1 MNFLSL
7 FVLIPLV
14 MLLGL
19 WLARDV
25 KGVRAV
31 MVTGSTALLLLAA
44 YLTMTFIG
52 DRAAGAT
59 DEMLYTA
66 SFNWFEPLHIKY
78 SVGVDGIS
86 VAMLLLSA
94 VIVFTGTFAS
104 WQLKPLT
111 KEYFLWFTLL
121 SLGVFGF
128 FISIDMFAM
137 FMFYEV
143 ALIPMYLLIGVW
155 GSGKKEYA
163 AMKLTLMLMGG
174 SAFLMCGIFGI
185 FYGAG
190 GNTMNI
196 VEIANHTGG
205 AHAIDFTQQCIW
217 FPLTFIGFGVLG
229 ALFPFHTWSPDGH
242 ASAPTAVSMLH
253 AGVLMKLG
261 GYGCF
266 RIAMYLMPEAANEF
280 GWIFLILTGISVVYG
295 AFSACVQTDLKYINA
310 YSSVSHCGLVL
321 FAILMLNQTSC
332 TGAVLQML
340 SHGLM
345 TALFFALIGMIYGR
359 THTRDIR
366 ELNGLMRIM
375 PFLSIG
381 YIIAGLANLGL
392 PGFSGFIA
400 EMTIFVGSFQNA
412 DTFHRVLTIAACT
425 SIVVTAV
432 YILRVVGKIL
442 YGTCTNE
449 HHLQLTDATWDERF
463 SVICLIL
470 AVAGL
475 GMAPLWVSD
484 MISTGVIPIVDHIHS
499 ASVTVSGCNPFL

>member
-7 FVLIPLV
+7 FVLIPLL

-19 WLARDV
+19 WLS
-25 KGVRAV
+25 KGIKAIRGV
-31 MVTGSTALLLLAA
+31 MVVGASALVVCAVALVIM
-44 YLTMTFIG
+44 YLN
-52 DRAAGAT
+52 DRAAGAEG
-59 DEMLYTA
+59 EMLYTA
-66 SFNWFEPLHIKY
+66 SFTWFEPLHIKY

-94 VIVFTGTFAS
+94 IIVFTGTFAS
-104 WQLKPLT
+104 WKLKPLT

-121 SLGVFGF
+121 STGVFGF
-128 FISIDMFAM
+128 FISIDLFTM
-137 FMFYEV
+137 FMFYEI

-155 GSGKKEYA
+155 GSGHKEYS

-174 SAFLMCGIFGI
+174 SALLMCGIFGI

-190 GNTMNI
+190 GQTFDI
-196 VEIANHTGG
+196 LEIANHTGG
-205 AHAIDFTQQCIW
+205 AHEISLGQQYIW

-266 RIAMYLMPEAANEF
+266 RIAMYLMPEAANEL
-280 GWIFLILTGISVVYG
+280 GWIFLLLTGISVVYG
-295 AFSACVQTDLKYINA
+295 ALSACVQTDLKYINA

-321 FAILMLNQTSC
+321 FAILMINKTAV

-359 THTRDIR
+359 THTRDTR

-375 PFLSIG
+375 PFLAVC
-381 YIIAGLANLGL
+381 YVIAGLANLGL

-400 EMTIFVGSFQNA
+400 EMTIFVGSFEHA
-412 DTFHRVLTIAACT
+412 DTFRRVLTIVATT
-425 SIVVTAV
+425 SIVITAV
-432 YILRVVGKIL
+432 YILRLVGKIL
-442 YGTCTNE
+442 YGTCTNPE
-449 HHLQLTDATWDERF
+449 HLKLTDATWDERF
-463 SVICLIL
+463 AVITLVVC
-470 AVAGL
+470 VAGL
-475 GMAPLWVSD
+475 GIAPLWVSELIGD
-484 MISTGVIPIVDHIHS
+484 SVGPIVQHIS
-499 ASVTVSGCNPFL
+499 SVSSFMIP

>member
-1 MNFLSL
+1 MNILSL
-7 FVLIPLV
+7 FVLIPAL

-19 WLARDV
+19 WIARNLNQ
-25 KGVRAV
+25 VRGV
-31 MVTGSTALLLLAA
+31 MVAGSSCLLALSIWLTIYFIQQRSGGNTDDMLLVASTPWFKPLNIA
-44 YLTMTFIG
+44 Y
-52 DRAAGAT
+52 A
-59 DEMLYTA
+59 
-66 SFNWFEPLHIKY
+66 
-78 SVGVDGIS
+78 VGVDGIS
-86 VAMLLLSA
+86 VVMLLLSSI
-94 VIVFTGTFAS
+94 IVFTGTFAS
-104 WQLKPLT
+104 WQLKPMT

-121 SLGVFGF
+121 STGVFGF
-128 FISIDMFAM
+128 FICTDMFTM

-155 GSGKKEYA
+155 GSGNREYA

-174 SAFLMCGIFGI
+174 SALLILGILGI
-185 FYGAG
+185 YYFNGEYSGVY
-190 GNTMNI
+190 TMN
-196 VEIANHTGG
+196 VNEIAATSHKIP
-205 AHAIDFTQQCIW
+205 IDIQCAF
-217 FPLTFIGFGVLG
+217 FPFIFIGFGVLG

-266 RIAMYLMPEAANEF
+266 RVAMFLLPEAAQNLS
-280 GWIFLILTGISVVYG
+280 WIFLILTTISVVYG

-321 FAILMLNQTSC
+321 FALLMMSQTAV
-332 TGAVLQML
+332 TGAILQML

-366 ELNGLMRIM
+366 ELAGLMKIM
-375 PFLSIG
+375 PFLAVG
-381 YIIAGLANLGL
+381 YVIAGLANLGL

-400 EMTIFVGSFQNA
+400 EMTIFVGAFGADPLVGDPKTSFRMVA
-412 DTFHRVLTIAACT
+412 TIIACT

-442 YGTCTNE
+442 YGEVENKHFLE
-449 HHLQLTDATWDERF
+449 LTDATWDERVA
-463 SVICLIL
+463 VICLIFC
-470 AVAGL
+470 VAGL
-475 GMAPLWVSD
+475 GCAPFFFSD
-484 MISTGVIPIVDHIHS
+484 IISPSAGGILHSIGVM
-499 ASVTVSGCNPFL
+499 

>member
-1 MNFLSL
+1 
-7 FVLIPLV
+7 
-14 MLLGL
+14 
-19 WLARDV
+19 
-25 KGVRAV
+25 
-31 MVTGSTALLLLAA
+31 MVVGSSALLLHSV
-44 YLTMTFIG
+44 YLTFAFLAE
-52 DRAAGAT
+52 REANPA
-59 DEMLYTA
+59 EPML
-66 SFNWFEPLHIKY
+66 FHDVVEWFPALHINY
-78 SVGVDGIS
+78 EVGVDGIS
-86 VAMLLLSA
+86 VVMLLLSA
-94 VIVFTGTFAS
+94 IIVFTGTFAS
-104 WQLKPLT
+104 WKLKPLT

-121 SLGVFGF
+121 SMGVFGF
-128 FISIDMFAM
+128 FITIDMFAM
-137 FMFYEV
+137 FMFYEI

-174 SAFLMCGIFGI
+174 SAFLMMGIFGI
-185 FYGAG
+185 FFGAG
-190 GNTMNI
+190 GQTMNI
-196 VEIANHTGG
+196 VSIANQTDG
-205 AHAIDFTQQCIW
+205 ATAIPFVQQCIW
-217 FPLTFIGFGVLG
+217 FPMTFVGFGVLG

-266 RIAMYLMPEAANEF
+266 RIAMYLLPDAAQEL

-321 FAILMLNQTSC
+321 FAILMLNTTSC

-366 ELNGLMRIM
+366 ELSGLMRIM
-375 PFLSIG
+375 PFLAVC
-381 YIIAGLANLGL
+381 YVIAGLANLGL
-392 PGFSGFIA
+392 PGLSGFVA

-425 SIVVTAV
+425 SIVITAV
-432 YILRVVGKIL
+432 YILRLVGKIL

-449 HHLQLTDATWDERF
+449 HHLKLTDATWDERF
-463 SVICLIL
+463 AVICLIL

-475 GMAPLWVSD
+475 GLAPLWVSNV
-484 MISTGVIPIVDHIHS
+484 ISGSVEPIVDHIAATAHHFS
-499 ASVTVSGCNPFL
+499 DSNPFLQ

>member
-14 MLLGL
+14 MLVGL

-25 KGVRAV
+25 KGVRGV
-31 MVTGSTALLLLAA
+31 MVAGSTALLLLAV
-44 YLTMTFIG
+44 YLTITFLG
-52 DRAAGAT
+52 DRTAGAT

-66 SFNWFEPLHIKY
+66 SFNWIEPLHIKY

-128 FISIDMFAM
+128 FISVDMFAM

-266 RIAMYLMPEAANEF
+266 RIAMYLMPDAANEL

-295 AFSACVQTDLKYINA
+295 ALSACVQTDLKYINA

-321 FAILMLNQTSC
+321 FAILMLNETSC

-375 PFLSIG
+375 PFLSVG
-381 YIIAGLANLGL
+381 YIVAGLANLGL

-449 HHLQLTDATWDERF
+449 HHLALTDATWDERF

-475 GMAPLWVSD
+475 GMAPFWVSD
-484 MISTGVIPIVDHIHS
+484 MISTGVAPIIDHIHS

>member
-1 MNFLSL
+1 
-7 FVLIPLV
+7 

-19 WLARDV
+19 WLARGL
-25 KGVRAV
+25 KGVRTV
-31 MVTGSTALLLLAA
+31 MVIGSSALLLLAA
-44 YLTMTFIG
+44 WLTVTFLS
-52 DRAAGAT
+52 DRAAGLDA
-59 DEMLYTA
+59 EMLYTA
-66 SFNWFEPLHIKY
+66 SFTWFEPLHIKY

-86 VAMLLLSA
+86 VAMLLLSSI
-94 VIVFTGTFAS
+94 IVFTGTFAS

-128 FISIDMFAM
+128 FISVDMFMM
-137 FMFYEV
+137 FMFYEI

-190 GNTMNI
+190 GQTMNV
-196 VEIANHTGG
+196 VEIANQTGG
-205 AHAIDFTQQCIW
+205 AHAIDFAQQCIW

-266 RIAMYLMPEAANEF
+266 RIAMYLMPEATNEL
-280 GWIFLILTGISVVYG
+280 GWVFLILTGISVVYG

-321 FAILMLNQTSC
+321 FAILMVNQTAA

-375 PFLSIG
+375 PFLSVC
-381 YIIAGLANLGL
+381 YVIAGLANLGL
-392 PGFSGFIA
+392 PGLSGFVA

-425 SIVVTAV
+425 SIVITAV
-432 YILRVVGKIL
+432 YILRLVGKIL

-449 HHLQLTDATWDERF
+449 HHLKLTDATWDERL
-463 SVICLIL
+463 SVICLIV

-475 GMAPLWVSD
+475 GLAPLWVSN
-484 MISTGVIPIVDHIHS
+484 M
-499 ASVTVSGCNPFL
+499 VSGGVAPIIEHIGHGVSSCNPFI